1 MSGQDAIGILR
12 RLVGSVASVKVGN
25 KEVGLMHDD
34 FAQLDLALATLEK
47 AVAPTP
53 SGKPSK
59 KKETPN
65 AGDKPK

>member
-47 AVAPTP
+47 AIAPKT
-53 SGKPSK
+53 SGK

-65 AGDKPK
+65 AGNQSK